1 MISKLYNTMLF
12 STVNAGK
19 VNKHS
24 TFSNSCLSSPSSNR
38 NHDRFVFSE
47 QSAHLQISG
56 TSVQQSS
63 RSVAQKT
70 QARNIPSMLAAKIAG
85 LKTNGTGSP
94 IINSK
99 FDYEAYNSAKLKIQ
113 NNPKKINYRKE
124 YCYSQTGSNNY
135 GFSSPR
141 TACAAFSFATALSIK
156 YNKKITP
163 KDVLTYADGSMIEN
177 ATNSDVWEW
186 NWKDGNSTKTAYR
199 IKASKGTETFSGI
212 DAQLYLGN
220 PVLIHTDGYSANGYS
235 TQHWATIIGKEN
247 GKYQIIDPWDG
258 TKRNLD
264 QMEIYKNN
272 GSVLDYVILTNE
284 Y

>member
-47 QSAHLQISG
+47 QSEHLQISG
-56 TSVQQSS
+56 TSLQQSS

-99 FDYEAYNSAKLKIQ
+99 FDYEAYNSA
-113 NNPKKINYRKE
+113 
-124 YCYSQTGSNNY
+124 
-135 GFSSPR
+135 
-141 TACAAFSFATALSIK
+141 
-156 YNKKITP
+156 
-163 KDVLTYADGSMIEN
+163 
-177 ATNSDVWEW
+177 
-186 NWKDGNSTKTAYR
+186 
-199 IKASKGTETFSGI
+199 
-212 DAQLYLGN
+212 
-220 PVLIHTDGYSANGYS
+220 NGYS
-235 TQHWATIIGKEN
+235 TQHWATIMGKEN
-247 GKYQIIDPWDG
+247 GKYQIIDPRDG

>member
-1 MISKLYNTMLF
+1 MISKLYNTMFF
-12 STVNAGK
+12 STVSAGK
-19 VNKHS
+19 TNKHS
-24 TFSNSCLSSPSSNR
+24 TSSNSSLSSLGSNK

-47 QSAHLQISG
+47 QSEHLLISG
-56 TSVQQSS
+56 TSLRQSS

-85 LKTNGTGSP
+85 LKAYGNGSP

-99 FDYEAYNSAKLKIQ
+99 FDYEAYNSAKLKIK

-124 YCYSQTGSNNY
+124 YCYSQTGGNSY
-135 GFSSPR
+135 GFSSPE
-141 TACAAFSFATALSIK
+141 TACGAFSFATALSIK

-163 KDVLTYADGSMIEN
+163 EDVLAYKDGSMIEDK
-177 ATNSDVWEW
+177 TNKDVWEW
-186 NWKDGNSTKTAYR
+186 NWKDGKITKTAYR
-199 IKASKGTETFSGI
+199 IKVSKGTETFSGI

-235 TQHWATIIGKEN
+235 SEHWATIIGKEN
-247 GKYQIIDPWDG
+247 GKYQIIDPWNG